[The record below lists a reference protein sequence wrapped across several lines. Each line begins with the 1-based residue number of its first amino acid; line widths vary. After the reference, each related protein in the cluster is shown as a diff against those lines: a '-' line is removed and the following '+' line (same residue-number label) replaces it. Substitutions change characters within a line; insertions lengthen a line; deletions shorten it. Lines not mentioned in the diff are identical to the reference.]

1 MILHVHMCDFSFVW
15 CFPFQGRVGGISTL
29 FKRAALPTLLSLRS
43 PTHAEGGISTGVPES
58 CNRKAWPFADSI
70 ICHLPVTKTWFVRYR
85 LKLQP
90 FLSLPRLC
98 IRSESATKREA
109 AFHRHVFMS
118 VMSIVCL
125 FRFAFVIYPH
135 VLVQFDDHDLETHF
149 RWRAY
154 PRDIW
159 LNNILL
165 YIILLDVLLLV

>member
-98 IRSESATKREA
+98 TRSESATKKEKQHSTA
-109 AFHRHVFMS
+109 TFPFQWCPLF
-118 VMSIVCL
+118 VCFDL
-125 FRFAFVIYPH
+125 LCDLSACPCAVWWSRFGNTLSMARVSSRY
-135 VLVQFDDHDLETHF
+135 LVE
-149 RWRAY
+149 
-154 PRDIW
+154 
-159 LNNILL
+159 
-165 YIILLDVLLLV
+165 